1 MNRTLVIAE
10 AGVNHNGDLSIAKQL
25 IKAAKECG
33 ADIVKFQTAR
43 LESLVSASA
52 PMADYQ
58 KNNTGE
64 VRSQKDMLKRAR
76 QLIKQKTTIVGAS
89 PSAPPPRADLHEKIS
104 EPNPEPLTRKFKPR
118 GKKIIE
124 ATS

>member
-1 MNRTLVIAE
+1 MLEQMDVIFDTRKLLE
-10 AGVNHNGDLSIAKQL
+10 LEFRVVDL
-25 IKAAKECG
+25 
-33 ADIVKFQTAR
+33 KFHIGTYFYYYLLYYSVFVIPLYLSKLSSFA
-43 LESLVSASA
+43 ESL
-52 PMADYQ
+52 MAM
-58 KNNTGE
+58 
-64 VRSQKDMLKRAR
+64 SQKDMLKRAR